1 MGPIAAPFPSDR
13 WFAELVV
20 RAEADTAA
28 MERLGIADLRIGFEV
43 VADDGSGSWLF
54 GLVFD
59 GYDVDAVGEPER
71 SGFVPEVV
79 VSGPRSAWEEMV
91 RSIEAN
97 GRANAGHTLN
107 TLTITGVPFTVRSTD
122 AMGQDK
128 LYRYMGTVQAVLDA
142 AGVEPALAA
151 GR

>member
-1 MGPIAAPFPSDR
+1 VTPIAAPFPSDR
-13 WFAELVV
+13 WFADLAH
-20 RAEADTAA
+20 RAGADPAA
-28 MERLGIADLRIGFEV
+28 MERLGIAELRIGFEMV
-43 VADDGSGSWLF
+43 GDGGGSWLF

-59 GYDVDAVGEPER
+59 GYDVDAVTGAEV

-79 VSGPRSAWEEMV
+79 VSGPLSAWEEMV

-97 GRANAGHTLN
+97 GRADAGHTLN
-107 TLTITGVPFTVRSTD
+107 TLSITGVPFTVRSAD

-128 LYRYMGTVQAVLDA
+128 LYRYMGTIQAVLDA
-142 AGVEPALAA
+142 AGAEPVAVA

>member
-1 MGPIAAPFPSDR
+1 MAPIDAPFPSDR
-13 WFAELVV
+13 WFAELVA
-20 RAEADTAA
+20 RAEADTPA
-28 MERLGIADLRIGFEV
+28 MERLGIADLRIGLEV

-59 GYDVDAVGEPER
+59 GYDVDAVVEPER

-79 VSGPRSAWEEMV
+79 VSGPLSAWEEMV
-91 RSIEAN
+91 HAIEAN
-97 GRANAGHTLN
+97 GRADAAHTLN
-107 TLTITGVPFTVRSTD
+107 TLTITGVPFSVRAAD

-142 AGVEPALAA
+142 AGADPFVAA